1 MRYVIGAAIGAVL
14 ALLLGVPAFNTD
26 RDSQSEPPLFS
37 TYCDLEAMAREWADE
52 CIPSGGGIAFMV
64 LAGAGVG
71 ALAAA
76 AFHRRRSTE
85 ESESGDE
92 GSPGARSELTPD
104 AGAAERRRQERDRA
118 RDEVILEAA
127 LEISAAVERK
137 RDSSVHQTIQ
147 RKFATSFLS
156 DDVRERGTR
165 LSIINLA
172 GTAVERALELGWLRS
187 QGSGPD
193 EVLARTS
200 IPLQVAG
207 DSDEDVSQSGEPVED
222 ADASTDQAPTRRSD
236 PDSLEELESLIRL
249 HERGVLTDVEL
260 KAAKARLLS
269 GDEG

>member
-1 MRYVIGAAIGAVL
+1 MRYVLGAAIGAGFAV
-14 ALLLGVPAFNTD
+14 LLGVPAFSAD
-26 RDSQSEPPLFS
+26 RDTQSEPPLFS

-76 AFHRRRSTE
+76 ALHRRRSTQDS
-85 ESESGDE
+85 ESEDD
-92 GSPGARSELTPD
+92 GSPSARSVSTTD
-104 AGAAERRRQERDRA
+104 SGAADRRRQEKDKA

-127 LEISAAVERK
+127 LEISATVERK
-137 RDSSVHQTIQ
+137 RESSVQQTIQ
-147 RKFATSFLS
+147 RKQATSFIS

-172 GTAVERALELGWLRS
+172 GTAVERALEMGWLRS

-193 EVLARTS
+193 EILARTA
-200 IPLQVAG
+200 IPLQHPS
-207 DSDEDVSQSGEPVED
+207 DSDEDASEPSED
-222 ADASTDQAPTRRSD
+222 VDASAYQAPARRSD

-249 HERGVLTDVEL
+249 HERGILTDAEL
-260 KAAKARLLS
+260 EAAKARLV
-269 GDEG
+269 GRDND